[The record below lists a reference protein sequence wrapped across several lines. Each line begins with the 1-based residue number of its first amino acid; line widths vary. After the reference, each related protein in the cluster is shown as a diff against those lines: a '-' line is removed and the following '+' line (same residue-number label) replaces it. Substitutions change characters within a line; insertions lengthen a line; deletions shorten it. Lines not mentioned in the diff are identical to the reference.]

1 MRNRSRLVA
10 FGWLCAVVLAFFCML
25 PHVGAAGA
33 AGTALCLSAG
43 FHLVANPP
51 SLVLGFRYPVRLPD
65 PTGNIVTN
73 GKATF
78 LIPKGNAIH
87 NVTFNLT
94 DGGVAMTVAQMKA
107 RITSIVMKVGGKA
120 VREWTPTS
128 LDIANSTNG
137 AAYAAADGYLRDYFS
152 EPWRRTFEGEE
163 RGAMGTQGVGDIT
176 YEIQFNGAAV
186 APGVVGWVVQDALD
200 RPFQAYPFRHV
211 RVYTGMPVINGRT
224 QWPGGGLLREVG
236 LFYDRIHF
244 LSNLVSIVRI
254 ETDKNVKW
262 EDLPRALVA
271 ELMAKEG
278 LSLQANTYTVAF
290 SGLSKQLTDL
300 LSSFKQTA
308 GGQLDIINDFR
319 LEYVGTGA
327 GNTDVVV
334 EQYQIFK

>member
-1 MRNRSRLVA
+1 MRHRSRLRA
-10 FGWLCAVVLAFFCML
+10 FGWLTACVLAFVAVL
-25 PHVGAAGA
+25 PHLGAAGA
-33 AGTALCLSAG
+33 TAVAFGLSAG
-43 FHLVANPP
+43 FHYVENPV
-51 SLVLGFRYPVRLPD
+51 SAVFGFRYPIRLPD

-78 LIPKGNAIH
+78 LLPKGNAFH
-87 NVTFNLT
+87 EVTFNLT

-107 RITSIVMKVGGKA
+107 RVTSIVMKVGGKA

-128 LDIANSTNG
+128 LDISNATNG
-137 AAYAAADGYLRDYFS
+137 AQWAAADGYLHDYFS
-152 EPWRRTFEGEE
+152 EPWRRTYEGEE

-176 YEIQFNGAAV
+176 YEIQFGAAAV
-186 APGVVGWVVQDALD
+186 TPGVVGWAVVDSLD
-200 RPFQAYPFRHV
+200 RPFKAYPFRHV

-271 ELMAKEG
+271 EKLAKRG
-278 LSLQANTYTVAF
+278 LALQANTYTVAF
-290 SGLSKQLTDL
+290 TAFSEQLTDL
-300 LSSFKQTA
+300 LSSFKQTD
-308 GGQLDIINDFR
+308 GGALDIINDFR